1 MFDNYMKNVYR
12 GSNQDPVTHTCEYCG
27 KPYGTKQALDL
38 HRKRKHL
45 QVAKT
50 NIEASLDQIQ
60 YYCI

>member
-1 MFDNYMKNVYR
+1 MLDNHIKNVHP
-12 GSNQDPVTHTCEYCG
+12 GSDQDPVTHTCEYCG

-45 QVAKT
+45 QVGKM
-50 NIEASLDQIQ
+50 NIEADSDWIQ